1 MWAPAELLAAARRA
15 ARAQALSAPGA
26 SWRRVGAS
34 KVRSGGA
41 HASCRGLSICTGR
54 DWLATAIKTL
64 GTPSKQGGHV
74 VTVPA
79 ESAGAYKLY
88 KLGARVTLP
97 QLAISSG
104 AGTCTLPREQ
114 ALAPLSA
121 YRHLWEP
128 IAEAI
133 RCHPQ

>member
-1 MWAPAELLAAARRA
+1 MHWQRLACYSH
-15 ARAQALSAPGA
+15 QNT
-26 SWRRVGAS
+26 WHTV
-34 KVRSGGA
+34 
-41 HASCRGLSICTGR
+41 
-54 DWLATAIKTL
+54 KT
-64 GTPSKQGGHV
+64 GHV